1 MTIRGYKKKYLICT
15 DMEITEMK
23 QPRIFKVGGCVRDR
37 LLGID
42 SKDIDFTFVLPDLNK
57 TVEEGFLFMKYWME
71 GGGFEIF
78 LETPELF
85 TIRAKFPAHHKFA
98 GMVADFV
105 MARKEIG
112 YVEGTRRP
120 ILALGTLEDD
130 LIRRDFTLN
139 AMAEDE
145 EGNLIDLFGG
155 QRDLQLKQLVT
166 PLDPKITMMDD
177 PLRILRCWRFSI
189 TKGFSIHP
197 SILETLHDPLILD
210 KLEKVVSAERIR
222 EELMKMMKHD
232 TIKTLK
238 LIHEMNEISPRLYEI
253 MFKRLWLKPTLKP
266 TFEKLSYK

>member
-1 MTIRGYKKKYLICT
+1 MPKIA
-15 DMEITEMK
+15 
-23 QPRIFKVGGCVRDR
+23 QVGGCIRDK
-37 LLGID
+37 LLGLT
-42 SKDIDFTFVLPDLNK
+42 SKDIDFTFVLDDLNK
-57 TVEEGFLFMKYWME
+57 SVDDGFAEMTKWMQDRKY
-71 GGGFEIF
+71 EIF
-78 LETPELF
+78 LSTPEMY
-85 TIRAKFPAHHKFA
+85 TIRAKFPSDHQHA
-98 GMVADFV
+98 GLVADFV

-120 ILALGTLEDD
+120 ILVLGTLEDD
-130 LIRRDFTLN
+130 LVRRDFTLN
-139 AMAEDE
+139 AMCEDE

-155 QRDLQLKQLVT
+155 QKDLELGILRTPRD
-166 PLDPKITMMDD
+166 PAITLMDD

-210 KLEKVVSAERIR
+210 KLENVVSAERIR

-253 MFKRLWLKPTLKP
+253 MFKRMWLKP
-266 TFEKLSYK
+266 TFEA